1 MFRITILHKIQIKRN
16 IIISYNAAPQT
27 FNIKLGYHFFYINDV
42 FEAKLQTMNIHTHQD
57 IKVCTI

>member
-16 IIISYNAAPQT
+16 ILSLANAPQISIIS
-27 FNIKLGYHFFYINDV
+27 LSYHLCYIDDV

-57 IKVCTI
+57 TKVCTI